1 MKVVVIGA
9 SGVVGSAVAAEL
21 AGRGHEVVRASRRGP
36 VVVDVGATVEALFAT
51 VPDVDAVVCCAANAP
66 TAHLVEAGDEE
77 FTAGLAGK
85 LLGQVR
91 LARTALHHLTDG
103 GSITLTGGTFVEPL
117 PGGSFGALVNAGL
130 AAFVEAAAPE
140 LPRGLRINLVAPGWV
155 RESLVAF
162 GWDPAPGVPA
172 ADVARVYADLVEG
185 GAQGEVAA
193 VTGPVPSPRPAPAG
207 TPAAPPRA
215 DRGGA

>member
-1 MKVVVIGA
+1 MLVRVKVVVIGV

-21 AGRGHEVVRASRRGP
+21 AARGHEVVGASRRGP
-36 VVVDVGATVEALFAT
+36 VVVDVGDPRTVDALFAAVT
-51 VPDVDAVVCCAANAP
+51 DVDAVVCCAANAP
-66 TAHLVEAGDEE
+66 TADIVTASDAE
-77 FTAGLAGK
+77 FTAGLPGK

-103 GSITLTGGTFVEPL
+103 GSITLTGGTFTEPL

-140 LPRGLRINLVAPGWV
+140 LPRGIRLNLVAPGWV
-155 RESLVAF
+155 RESLEAF
-162 GWDPAPGVPA
+162 GWDPAQGTPA

-185 GAQGEVAA
+185 DAQGEVVP
-193 VTGPVPSPRPAPAG
+193 VTTGAG
-207 TPAAPPRA
+207 R
-215 DRGGA
+215 

>member
-9 SGVVGSAVAAEL
+9 SGVVGSAVAEEL
-21 AGRGHEVVRASRRGP
+21 AARGHEVVGASRRGP
-36 VVVDVGATVEALFAT
+36 VVVDVAEPESVEALFAT
-51 VPDVDAVVCCAANAP
+51 VTDVGAVVCCAANAP
-66 TAHLVEAGDEE
+66 TADLVTAGDAE

-91 LARTALHHLTDG
+91 LARTALHHVRDG
-103 GSITLTGGTFVEPL
+103 GSVTLTGGFFTEPL

-140 LPRGLRINLVAPGWV
+140 LPRGLRLNLVAPGWV
-155 RESLVAF
+155 RESLEAF
-162 GWDPAPGVPA
+162 GWDPAQGVPA

-185 GAQGEVAA
+185 DAQGEVVA
-193 VTGPVPSPRPAPAG
+193 VTTDTGR
-207 TPAAPPRA
+207 
-215 DRGGA
+215 